1 MSQLPSLPQI
11 TVPVMDGSQF
21 TLPWRRFFQTAA
33 QLLSTYY
40 TGQGSPEGV
49 IIALPGSM
57 YLNSL
62 GGAGA
67 TLWVK
72 ETGSGNTGWVAK

>member
-1 MSQLPSLPQI
+1 MAQTPSLPQT
-11 TVPVMDGSQF
+11 TVPIFDGSQF
-21 TLPWRRFFQTAA
+21 TLPWRRWHQTVT
-33 QLLSTYY
+33 QQLSTYY

-49 IIALPGSM
+49 IVALPGSM

-62 GGAGA
+62 GGTGA